1 MKQGE
6 APRVDRVGA
15 ITQGNAI
22 KQPGVEGQ
30 PVPCVAFSV
39 NWEVFE
45 KAAAALLLLRNFIPA
60 LGVGQQQPSKALPA
74 ACCLDAPRN

>member
-22 KQPGVEGQ
+22 KQPGVKLG
-30 PVPCVAFSV
+30 VSLCFLFSELGGLRDGLSRSSPFKELHPGS
-39 NWEVFE
+39 WCWS
-45 KAAAALLLLRNFIPA
+45 AAAFQGLAS
-60 LGVGQQQPSKALPA
+60 GVPP
-74 ACCLDAPRN
+74 